1 MNMKRSLKKKL
12 FPALAACLAAGL
24 AAAVLPLGAATFA
37 DVAAAERDA
46 ALDRAQ
52 ARLATLTLDEK
63 VRLTGGSGTMCLE
76 VPGSDVEWQ
85 FSDSSHTVRANMERW
100 TWDCTDTGDE
110 ATVLPTLSA
119 LASTWNR
126 DLAAAHGHVIGAEA
140 RARGKDQMLGPGVN
154 IMRDPRCG
162 RNWEYMSEDPC
173 LTAKL
178 AVEEIRALQ
187 SHDVAATIKHFA
199 LNNQE
204 KNRYGVDT
212 VCDERA
218 LNEIYLPAFEA
229 AVKEADVWSVM
240 TSYNLVDGDW
250 ASENAYL
257 QRGILRDRWHF
268 AGMVVTDWGGAHST
282 VKAALNGG
290 GVEMNRGSDIRY
302 FTNPKAGTL
311 PLADAVR
318 AGEVPEA
325 VVDEMALHTL
335 YVLERTKFWTP
346 AARATGARNTPEH
359 QATARAIGEEAIT
372 LLKNDDGVLP
382 LDGAHARKILVVG
395 KLADTR
401 HTLKGWSAEGKPLYE
416 ITPLKGLEEYFAAKG
431 QAVEL
436 VRLPLVASDGANL
449 VHDVIE
455 SSIGTFDTSAKDAG
469 MSVRAWETS
478 YYTDTHAAEGA
489 PFATGFARQPGF
501 DTGTGVPYAGLNP
514 SKFAV
519 RWRTALLAPETGDYT
534 FATFMDHRG
543 GTTFVLDGK
552 VIAQAHECDT
562 VSVQVALEAG
572 RTYDFAVIYTG
583 DTGEHRVRF
592 GWRLPSES
600 GSLADIRRAAAD
612 ADAVLVFTGT
622 EVGHGQALECEGDDR
637 PNLKL
642 PEGHDAAI
650 AEVLSWKLKNLVII
664 THSGAPLELPWADQ
678 AATILQQP
686 YLGQEAGRPL
696 ARVLFGD
703 VNPSGKLPCTWPVS
717 LAETPVA
724 RKGTYTAAH
733 SIYNEGIFVGYR
745 WYEKENI
752 RPLFA
757 FGHGLSYTTFK
768 YGELNVESGELK
780 VGGGELKV
788 SVPVT
793 NTGKVAGKETVQ
805 LYVAAVAPRVPR
817 PVKELKDF
825 AKVALAPGETKRV
838 TLTVTARDLAYWD
851 TGVHDWRTDAG
862 DYRLLVGAAADD
874 IRAEATVS
882 VVR

>member
-1 MNMKRSLKKKL
+1 MKKILWG
-12 FPALAACLAAGL
+12 ALATCLLAG
-24 AAAVLPLGAATFA
+24 AVVGIAGMRWSTPRCPL
-37 DVAAAERDA
+37 AAERA
-46 ALDRAQ
+46 AAMNRAK

-63 VRLTGGSGTMCLE
+63 VLLTGGSGSMTMK
-76 VPGSDVEWQ
+76 VPGAEAEWQ

-100 TWDCTDTGDE
+100 TWDCTDTNDE

-126 DLAAAHGHVIGAEA
+126 DLAAAHGHVIGEEA

-178 AVEEIRALQ
+178 AVEEIKALQ
-187 SHDVAATIKHFA
+187 SHDVAACVKHFA

-204 KNRYGVDT
+204 LNRYHVDT

-229 AVKEADVWSVM
+229 AVKDADVWSVM
-240 TSYNLVDGDW
+240 TSYNKVDGDW
-250 ASENAYL
+250 VSENAYL

-268 AGMVVTDWGGAHST
+268 RGMVVTDWGGAHST
-282 VKAALNGG
+282 VKGALNGG
-290 GVEMNRGSDIRY
+290 GVEMNRGQDIRY
-302 FTNPKAGTL
+302 FTNPKEGTL

-335 YVLERTKFWTP
+335 YVLERAKFWTP
-346 AARATGARNTPEH
+346 AARATGSRNTPEH
-359 QATARAIGEEAIT
+359 QAVARAIGEEAIT

-382 LDGAHARKILVVG
+382 LDGATAKKILVVG
-395 KLADTR
+395 KLAETR

-416 ITPLKGLEEYFAAKG
+416 ITPLKGLQDYFAAKG

-436 VRLPLVASDGANL
+436 KRLPLVASDGANL

-478 YYTDTHAAEGA
+478 WYTDTKETDGA

-501 DTGTGVPYAGLNP
+501 DAGTGVPYEGLNP
-514 SKFAV
+514 ANFAV
-519 RWRTALLAPETGDYT
+519 KWRTQLLAPETGDYT

-543 GTTFVLDGK
+543 GTTFYLDGQ
-552 VIAQAHECDT
+552 VIAKAHECDT

-572 RTYDFAVIYTG
+572 RTYDFAVVYEG

-600 GSLADIRRAAAD
+600 GRLADIRREAAD

-622 EVGHGQALECEGDDR
+622 EVGHGRALECEGGDR
-637 PNLKL
+637 PNLLL

-650 AEVLSWKLKNLVII
+650 AEVLSWGLKNLVII
-664 THSGAPLELPWADQ
+664 THSGAPLELPWADK
-678 AATILQQP
+678 AATILQHP
-686 YLGQEAGRPL
+686 YLGQEAGGPL

-703 VNPSGKLPCTWPVS
+703 VNPSGKLPCTWPVK
-717 LAETPVA
+717 LADTPVA
-724 RKGTYTAAH
+724 RKGTYTAER
-733 SIYNEGIFVGYR
+733 SVYNEGVFVGYR
-745 WYEKENI
+745 WYEKEAI

-757 FGHGLSYTTFK
+757 FGHGLSYTTFA
-768 YGELNVESGELK
+768 YGAAKVEQTGAAAF
-780 VGGGELKV
+780 VV
-788 SVPVT
+788 RVPVT

-805 LYVAAVAPRVPR
+805 LYVAPVAAKVPR

-825 AKVALAPGETKRV
+825 AKVELAPGETKTV
-838 TLTVTARDLAYWD
+838 TLAVTPRDLAYWD
-851 TGVHDWRTDAG
+851 VGSHGWRTDAG
-862 DYRLLVGAAADD
+862 EYEILIGSSSAD
-874 IRAEATVS
+874 IRTAANIAVDKTRFS
-882 VVR
+882 PIDQM